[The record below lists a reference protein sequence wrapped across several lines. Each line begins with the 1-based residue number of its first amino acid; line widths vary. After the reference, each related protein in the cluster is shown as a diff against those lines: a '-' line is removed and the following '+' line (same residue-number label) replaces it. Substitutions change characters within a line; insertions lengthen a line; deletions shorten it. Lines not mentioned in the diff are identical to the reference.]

1 VIPRQAQL
9 FRARSTA
16 KFAKYN
22 THFAMEPA
30 APPPEAPRKLS
41 GRARTLVFYPGSI
54 RTWITPP
61 KKGQINRLPAAFEAL
76 WHPNDKS
83 YARYAALCQSRESH
97 VASELARGSDCY
109 GNYQDLFDRAAATE
123 TSRDIA
129 ALSREINALPSPVLK
144 RACRTLA
151 NTTLGN
157 KGESVG
163 LRLFEDKF
171 QAKVERPAERYSVIC
186 AVRPP
191 DFILEVRGRV
201 DGKAVVDGRPTVLEV
216 KTRTRQL
223 FNHITDQERVQL
235 EFYLRLLNYT
245 HGMLIETHD
254 GTIAT
259 HSYVRN
265 DDFYRGVMGR
275 LVDFAQRF
283 MEFLD
288 SHEARLRYV
297 RLPEHQR
304 AEFVAAMIR
313 GEGSFRPGAEGP
325 ASGPARWAEGPAS
338 GPARWAEGPASGP
351 ARWANSRWKK
361 KTRWPSPVRFPSLCA

>member
-1 VIPRQAQL
+1 MADP
-9 FRARSTA
+9 
-16 KFAKYN
+16 
-22 THFAMEPA
+22 
-30 APPPEAPRKLS
+30 APPQTNASGCAPRKFS
-41 GRARTLVFYPGSI
+41 DRARTLVFYPGSI

-61 KKGQINRLPAAFEAL
+61 KRGQLGRLPAAFEAL
-76 WHPNDKS
+76 WHPNDKT
-83 YARYAALCQSRESH
+83 YAKYASLCQSRESH
-97 VASELARGSDCY
+97 VHAEMSRGMRRAEV
-109 GNYQDLFDRAAATE
+109 QTLFDRAAATE
-123 TSRDIA
+123 SSRDIA
-129 ALSREINALPSPVLK
+129 AISREINALPCPVLK

-157 KGESVG
+157 KGEPEG

-171 QAKVERPAERYSVIC
+171 GTVAERPAERYSVIC
-186 AVRPP
+186 AVCPP

-223 FNHITDQERVQL
+223 FNHITDQERIQL

-254 GTIAT
+254 GAIAT

-265 DDFYRGVMGR
+265 DNFYRGVMGR
-275 LVDFAQRF
+275 LVGFARRF

-288 SHEARLRYV
+288 SHEERLRYV
-297 RLPEHQR
+297 LLREQQR

-313 GEGSFRPGAEGP
+313 GPEKTKLERNCDGSPGW
-325 ASGPARWAEGPAS
+325 R
-338 GPARWAEGPASGP
+338 
-351 ARWANSRWKK
+351 
-361 KTRWPSPVRFPSLCA
+361 V